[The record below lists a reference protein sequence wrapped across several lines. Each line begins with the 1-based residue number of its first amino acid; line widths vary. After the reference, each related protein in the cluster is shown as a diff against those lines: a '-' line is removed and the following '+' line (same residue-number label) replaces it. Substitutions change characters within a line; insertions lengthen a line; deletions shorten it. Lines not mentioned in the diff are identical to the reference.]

1 MRLIQFSNVAI
12 NRLFLF
18 LFLRDVSVDN
28 ESEKTMKLPG
38 SLLVMMSKAKS
49 MTIASTL
56 KIQDLSGR
64 QFLNITFSITV
75 QHPTLSM
82 FFEYVVYMHL

>member
-18 LFLRDVSVDN
+18 LFLRDVSVDS

-82 FFEYVVYMHL
+82 